1 MAPKLRGADSR
12 RSREDAMREHRHS
25 NRTGGRAAS
34 RSVAAVLIIFMIGCA
49 SSITRDTE
57 PGRDAAGNMGAVTAG
72 HPLAAE
78 AGLAVLQSGGLAMDA
93 AITAAA
99 VLAVARPHMNGIG
112 GDMFLLYHDSA
123 TRLTYALNGSGKSG
137 SAKTLEELK
146 ADGLDHM
153 PSSGPLSVSV
163 PGAVGAWSEALRRF
177 GTISFA
183 EALEPAARLAQAGL
197 PVSER
202 LASDIAGAEAKLRE
216 EPEAA
221 RIFLPGGRPPQPG
234 DVLARPDL
242 AQTLLTLQEKG
253 AAELYDGALGRKVVR
268 FIQDRGGL
276 VRPNDMTMYMP
287 EWTQPISARYQGFEV
302 QVVPPN
308 SQGVTLLEELA
319 MLQHHDLAALGHN
332 SPDYLHTI
340 SEAIRLAFVDRDHEV
355 ADPRAMRVTTDE
367 LLEPARI
374 RQLAGS
380 IKPGGRA
387 PSLDVATSP
396 DHPNTVYVI
405 AVDQYG
411 NVVSLIQS
419 LFATFGSGLVVP
431 ETGIVLQNRGSLFR
445 FEEDHPNVFAPRRRP
460 FHTLCPVIV
469 LSNDLPWLAVGTPG
483 GDGQTH
489 TLTQVINN
497 IAVFGMTPQ
506 EAIDAPRLRRLNDG
520 SLAIEAAVPQEVR
533 DALAARG
540 YTVHAR
546 SGLTAEFGGAQA
558 VLVDQISGR
567 RRAGA
572 DRRREGW
579 AVAY

>member
-1 MAPKLRGADSR
+1 MPP
-12 RSREDAMREHRHS
+12 HRPTRLPTRLTACS
-25 NRTGGRAAS
+25 T
-34 RSVAAVLIIFMIGCA
+34 VALVLMVGCA
-49 SSITRDTE
+49 SPISREAE
-57 PGRDAAGNMGAVTAG
+57 PGRDAAGNVGAVTAG

-99 VLAVARPHMNGIG
+99 VLAVARPHMNGVG

-146 ADGLDHM
+146 AEGLEQM
-153 PSSGPLSVSV
+153 PDSGPLSVSV
-163 PGAVGAWSEALRRF
+163 PGAVGAWAEALRRF

-183 EALEPAARLAQAGL
+183 QALQPAVTLAQAGL

-221 RIFLPGGRPPQPG
+221 RIFLPGGTLPQAG

-253 AAELYDGALGRKVVR
+253 AEELYTGALGRKVAR

-276 VRPNDMTMYMP
+276 IRLNDMADYLP
-287 EWTQPISARYQGFEV
+287 EWTQTISGRYQGFEV

-319 MLQHHDLAALGHN
+319 LLQHHDLAALGHN
-332 SPDYLHTI
+332 SPDYLHMV
-340 SEAIRLAFVDRDHEV
+340 SEAIRLAFVDRDQEV

-367 LLEPARI
+367 LLDPSRIQKLADTIDPA
-374 RQLAGS
+374 
-380 IKPGGRA
+380 GRA
-387 PSLDVATSP
+387 PSMAVEASP
-396 DHPNTVYVI
+396 DNPNTVVVI

-431 ETGIVLQNRGSLFR
+431 GTGIVLQNRGSLFR

-460 FHTLCPVIV
+460 FHTLSPVIV
-469 LSNDLPWLAVGTPG
+469 LSNELPWLAVGTPG

-489 TLTQVINN
+489 TLIQVINN
-497 IAVFGMTPQ
+497 IALFGMTPQ

-520 SLAIEAAVPQEVR
+520 SLSIEEAVPQEVR
-533 DALAARG
+533 DALEARG
-540 YTVHAR
+540 YTVHTR

>member
-1 MAPKLRGADSR
+1 M
-12 RSREDAMREHRHS
+12 
-25 NRTGGRAAS
+25 
-34 RSVAAVLIIFMIGCA
+34 
-49 SSITRDTE
+49 
-57 PGRDAAGNMGAVTAG
+57 
-72 HPLAAE
+72 
-78 AGLAVLQSGGLAMDA
+78 
-93 AITAAA
+93 
-99 VLAVARPHMNGIG
+99 
-112 GDMFLLYHDSA
+112 
-123 TRLTYALNGSGKSG
+123 
-137 SAKTLEELK
+137 
-146 ADGLDHM
+146 
-153 PSSGPLSVSV
+153 
-163 PGAVGAWSEALRRF
+163 
-177 GTISFA
+177 
-183 EALEPAARLAQAGL
+183 AGL

-202 LASDIAGAEAKLRE
+202 LASDISAAEAILRE
-216 EPEAA
+216 EEEAA
-221 RIFLPGGRPPQPG
+221 RIFLPGGSPPQPG
-234 DVLARPDL
+234 DILARPDL
-242 AQTLLTLQEKG
+242 AETLLTLQEKG
-253 AAELYDGALGRKVVR
+253 AEEMYTGALGRKVVR

-276 VRPNDMTMYMP
+276 VRLNDMANYLP
-287 EWTQPISARYQGFEV
+287 EWTQPLTGRYQGFEV

-319 MLQHHDLAALGHN
+319 LLQHHDLEALGHN
-332 SPDYLHTI
+332 SPDYLHTV
-340 SEAIRLAFVDRDHEV
+340 SEAIRLAFLDRDREV
-355 ADPRAMRVTTDE
+355 ADPRAMRVTTEE

-374 RQLAGS
+374 RSLANT
-380 IKPGGRA
+380 IAPAGRA
-387 PSLDVATSP
+387 PSIDVETNA
-396 DHPNTVYVI
+396 DNPNTVYVI

-445 FEEDHPNVFAPRRRP
+445 FDEDHPNVFAPRRRP

-469 LSNDLPWLAVGTPG
+469 TSNDRPWLAVGTPG

-497 IAVFGMTPQ
+497 IVLFGMTPQ

-520 SLAIEAAVPQEVR
+520 SLAIEEAVPQEVR
-533 DALAARG
+533 DALEGRG
-540 YTVHAR
+540 YTVHPR